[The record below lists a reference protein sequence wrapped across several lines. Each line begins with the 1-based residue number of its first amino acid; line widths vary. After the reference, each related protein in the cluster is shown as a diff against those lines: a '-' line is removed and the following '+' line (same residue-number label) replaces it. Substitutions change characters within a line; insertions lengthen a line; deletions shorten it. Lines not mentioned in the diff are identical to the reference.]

1 MQPLQVHGVHRRAAL
16 ELELRFLE
24 LVPRAALELHLLWFL
39 DLVFRTALE
48 LHLRFLQL
56 VLQAALELQPRFLEL
71 VLQAALELHQRLMEL
86 VLQAALQLHQR
97 LMDLVNGSHRLAAGA
112 KDLLP
117 RAAGNLVV
125 GRCIRQLA
133 AAILVVAK
141 ASGWGFCPTWK

>member
-56 VLQAALELQPRFLEL
+56 VLQAALELQARFLEL

-86 VLQAALQLHQR
+86 VLQAALQLHLQR

-117 RAAGNLVV
+117 RAAGSLVV
-125 GRCIRQLA
+125 GRCIRQVA

-141 ASGWGFCPTWK
+141 ASGWGFCPT